1 MQHLNFANL
10 REGDFVFSFKPFP
23 LGWITRWLTKGL
35 AGHVGQAI
43 DKYGNGQL
51 YMAEMI
57 GDLNPKSNDLKVN
70 SFKDF
75 DGKWNRIVD
84 IRRSPAYDAPEK
96 RTEFRKRTLA
106 QRVSYDYRELL
117 SFVTGSPD
125 RRKSKL
131 ICSGWCFQNGVAD
144 GVEWGTELVRKHYA
158 PSPEELRL
166 QAVLMDVDWH

>member
-35 AGHVGQAI
+35 AGHVGQLI

-57 GDLNPKSNDLKVN
+57 GDLNPKSNDLCVN
-70 SFKDF
+70 SLKQF
-75 DGKWNRIVD
+75 DGRRNRIVD
-84 IRRSPAYDAPEK
+84 IRRAAAYDNATGRK
-96 RTEFRKRTLA
+96 FRERALQ
-106 QRVSYDYRELL
+106 QRVNYDYRELL

-125 RRKSKL
+125 RRKGKL

-144 GVEWGTELVRKHYA
+144 GVEWSTELVRKHYA

-166 QAVLMDVDWH
+166 QAVLLDVDWR